1 MEGGEGLAGLWSV
14 CRVKDAKLAKGGTIV
29 LRPDSG
35 DPVQQV
41 RHTPYRRCGA
51 VGASG
56 RLCRGEARGTGPE
69 DAAGKMGPAVPC
81 DLVHG

>member
-1 MEGGEGLAGLWSV
+1 MDGGEGLAGLWSV

-56 RLCRGEARGTGPE
+56 SDAVRGEQ
-69 DAAGKMGPAVPC
+69 PALRVC
-81 DLVHG
+81 TC